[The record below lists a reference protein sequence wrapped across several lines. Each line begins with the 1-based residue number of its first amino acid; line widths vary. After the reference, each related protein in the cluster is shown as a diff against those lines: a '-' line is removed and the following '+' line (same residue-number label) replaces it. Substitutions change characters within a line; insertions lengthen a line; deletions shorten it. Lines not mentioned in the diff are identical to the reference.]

1 MEKKPD
7 MDPIQKSIF
16 GYTDYRD
23 FIRDYFREKK
33 QNNPAF
39 SHRSFARQAGFNT
52 SNFMHLVMTG
62 KRNLTKD
69 SITKIAPAMK
79 LKKREW
85 EYFENLVFF
94 CQAETVKD
102 REHYLARLNTIRKG
116 AFFKQLGGDHYEYIA
131 NWLNSVVRELAGM
144 TRGKADETRL
154 SARIAAHVT
163 PAEVRKSLD
172 LLVRLGMLSRTP
184 EGGYKQTDSLLS
196 TGPGITGI
204 AAAQYHIGTMALA
217 AQAIERFKP
226 EDRELVGM
234 TLGVSRQTFER
245 IRERMWE
252 FRQEILAMA
261 DDPSPEQVYQLSI
274 QLFPMTKGNK

>member
-1 MEKKPD
+1 MK
-7 MDPIQKSIF
+7 
-16 GYTDYRD
+16 
-23 FIRDYFREKK
+23 
-33 QNNPAF
+33 
-39 SHRSFARQAGFNT
+39 
-52 SNFMHLVMTG
+52 G

-69 SITKIAPAMK
+69 SMTKIALAMK

-85 EYFENLVFF
+85 DYFENLVFY

-144 TRGKADETRL
+144 TRGKVDENKL
-154 SARIAAHVT
+154 SARIAPHVT
-163 PAEVRKSLD
+163 PLEVRKSLD
-172 LLVRLGMLSRTP
+172 LLLRLGMLSRTP
-184 EGGYKQTDSLLS
+184 DGGYKQTDSLLS

-217 AQAIERFKP
+217 ADAIERFKP
-226 EDRELVGM
+226 EERELVGM

-252 FRQEILAMA
+252 FRQEVLAMA

-274 QLFPMTKGNK
+274 QFFPMTKGKK

>member
-1 MEKKPD
+1 MKKNTEMNPT
-7 MDPIQKSIF
+7 QKSIF
-16 GYTDYRD
+16 AFTDYRD
-23 FIRDYFREKK
+23 FIRFYFSTRKRS
-33 QNNPAF
+33 NPAF
-39 SHRSFARQAGFNT
+39 SHRVFARQAGFKT
-52 SNFMHLVMTG
+52 SNFMHLVMAG

-69 SITKIAPAMK
+69 SMTKIAIAMK

-85 EYFENLVFF
+85 EYLENLVFY
-94 CQAETVKD
+94 CQSETVKD
-102 REHYLARLNTIRKG
+102 RELYLTRLNTIRKG

-131 NWLNSVVRELAGM
+131 NWLNPVVRELAGISG
-144 TRGKADETRL
+144 RNVDESRI

-163 PAEVRKSLD
+163 PAEVRKSLN
-172 LLVRLGMLSRTP
+172 LLMRLGMLTRTAD
-184 EGGYKQTDSLLS
+184 GGYKQTDSLLS

-217 AQAIERFKP
+217 AEAIERFKSQ
-226 EDRELVGM
+226 EREFVGM

-252 FRQEILAMA
+252 FRQEVLAMA

-274 QLFPMTKGNK
+274 QLFPMTKGKK

>member
-1 MEKKPD
+1 MNTTPKP
-7 MDPIQKSIF
+7 IF
-16 GYTDYRD
+16 AFNEYRG
-23 FIRDYFREKK
+23 FIREYFRGKK
-33 QNNPAF
+33 QSSPAF
-39 SHRSFARQAGFNT
+39 SHRVFARQAGFKT

-69 SITKIAPAMK
+69 SITKIALAMK

-85 EYFENLVFF
+85 EYFENLVFYF
-94 CQAETVKD
+94 QAQTVKD
-102 REHYLARLNTIRKG
+102 REHYLTLLNSIRKG

-131 NWLNSVVRELAGM
+131 NWLNPVVRELAGM
-144 TRGKADETRL
+144 TRGKVDEGKL

-172 LLVRLGMLSRTP
+172 LLTRLGMLAGTP
-184 EGGYKQTDSLLS
+184 DGGFRQSDSLLS
-196 TGPGITGI
+196 TGPGVTGI
-204 AAAQYHIGTMALA
+204 AAARYHIGTMALA
-217 AQAIERFKP
+217 AEAIERFKP
-226 EDRELVGM
+226 EEREMVGM

-252 FRQEILAMA
+252 FRQEVLAMA
-261 DDPSPEQVYQLSI
+261 DDSSPEQVYQLSI